1 MIEEFAITDQLD
13 ELWND
18 VIVMFRQQNLINEK
32 LAARIVELEKNAHK
46 PVTFVADENGFLK
59 IAKESE

>member
-1 MIEEFAITDQLD
+1 MEDVFVTEEDFDTAWEQIMSYFIRQNKIM
-13 ELWND
+13 EA
-18 VIVMFRQQNLINEK
+18 MAFRI
-32 LAARIVELEKNAHK
+32 AELEKNAHK